1 MIRKLFVALLVLV
14 LVGCDSLNRKS
25 PIPDMPVSMDLII
38 LRDAPELMTPG
49 NYKLY
54 TKPPYMYHYIGYGGI
69 LLFHDF
75 NDEIS
80 AFDLACPHEA
90 ESTVRVDSLADG
102 GIVTCRKCL
111 TSYDVSFGIGNPIK
125 GVSQFGLRRYK
136 VRQSGNTIHISR
148 N

>member
-1 MIRKLFVALLVLV
+1 MIKKLLSFLLIITILSA
-14 LVGCDSLNRKS
+14 CDQTFHKS
-25 PIPDMPVSMDLII
+25 PIPDTPVSMELIL
-38 LRDAPELMTPG
+38 LRDAPELLNIG

-54 TKPPYMYHYIGYGGI
+54 TKPPYIYNYIGYGGI

-75 NDEIS
+75 NDNIS
-80 AFDLACPHEA
+80 AFDLACPNEA
-90 ESTVRVDSLADG
+90 INTIRVDSLDG

-125 GVSQFGLRRYK
+125 GTSKFGLRKYK
-136 VRQSGNTIHISR
+136 VHQSGNSIFVSR

>member
-1 MIRKLFVALLVLV
+1 MIRRLIATLPFLLLAVA
-14 LVGCDSLNRKS
+14 CDKFNRKS
-25 PIPDMPVSMDLII
+25 PIPDTPVSMDLII
-38 LRDAPELMTPG
+38 LRDAPELVSIG

-54 TKPPYMYHYIGYGGI
+54 TKPPYIYHYIGYGGI

-90 ESTVRVDSLADG
+90 VNTIRVDSLNG

-111 TSYDVSFGIGNPIK
+111 TSYDVSFGVGNPIK
-125 GVSQFGLRRYK
+125 GVSQFGLRKYK

-148 N
+148 D